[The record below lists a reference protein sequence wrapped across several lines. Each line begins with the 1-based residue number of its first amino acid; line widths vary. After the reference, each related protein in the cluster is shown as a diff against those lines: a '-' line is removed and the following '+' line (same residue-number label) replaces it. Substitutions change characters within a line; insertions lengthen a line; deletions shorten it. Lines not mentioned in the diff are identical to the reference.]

1 MGTSKGYIAPTS
13 PAWSTAKRAVSGF
26 IRDKDGESCA
36 KAVSRYSEASK
47 ELNTSNSTFQ
57 IAAGK
62 VLGLSRSIA
71 RNGVGSALHD
81 FGRDD
86 LIGKDSEQILEE
98 ILDECTNYQ
107 RTREDALTAIAI
119 SESLKELGIKNLD
132 ELGNIDELTLLR
144 QMVIEYINAD
154 FDFNFEEK
162 IGKGRTVREKN
173 ALLDQIHKYVAN
185 TVYPELDEKFLYSLN
200 IRKLGDQAIVK
211 ETVQKAYQVL
221 EAFYG
226 EQL

>member
-13 PAWSTAKRAVSGF
+13 PTWSAAKRAVSGF
-26 IRDKDGESCA
+26 IRNKDGESCA
-36 KAVSRYSEASK
+36 KAVSKYSEASK
-47 ELNTSNSTFQ
+47 GLSASNSTFQ

-107 RTREDALTAIAI
+107 HTREDAL
-119 SESLKELGIKNLD
+119 
-132 ELGNIDELTLLR
+132 
-144 QMVIEYINAD
+144 
-154 FDFNFEEK
+154 
-162 IGKGRTVREKN
+162 
-173 ALLDQIHKYVAN
+173 
-185 TVYPELDEKFLYSLN
+185 
-200 IRKLGDQAIVK
+200 
-211 ETVQKAYQVL
+211 
-221 EAFYG
+221 
-226 EQL
+226 